1 MEDMPMRKLR
11 FMFVSLITIVSL
23 FGCRRTTQAFSQ
35 STFKADFS
43 LNTVV
48 ENNKQFLLEAARH
61 SSGAES
67 GLQEPFVQSHEEMTI
82 QIDPA
87 NVPAFMRAVGSD
99 IEKALIDSDAR
110 MLGIEDGSNDIEHFS
125 FSYRED
131 EIQGTIHVWGISGE
145 GTKFTIVVL
154 ITES

>member
-1 MEDMPMRKLR
+1 MKKLGS
-11 FMFVSLITIVSL
+11 MFVLLIIFVNL
-23 FGCRRTTQAFSQ
+23 FGCRRATQTPSQ
-35 STFKADFS
+35 STFKANFS
-43 LNTVV
+43 LNPVV
-48 ENNKQFLLEAARH
+48 ENNKQFLLEETYH

-67 GLQEPFVQSHEEMTI
+67 GLQESFIQSHEEMAI

-110 MLGIEDGSNDIEHFS
+110 ILGNEDGSNDIEHFS
-125 FSYRED
+125 FSYNEN
-131 EIQGTIHVWGISGE
+131 EIQGTIHVWGIPGE
-145 GTKFTIVVL
+145 GTKFTIVAL